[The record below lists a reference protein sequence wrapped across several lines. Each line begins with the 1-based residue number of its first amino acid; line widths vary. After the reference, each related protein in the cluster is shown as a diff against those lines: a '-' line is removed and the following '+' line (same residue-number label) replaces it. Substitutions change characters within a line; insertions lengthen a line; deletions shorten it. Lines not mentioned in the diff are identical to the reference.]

1 MGRLSPAFAGAAAA
15 AAGAGAAAAAGA
27 GFTPS
32 SSRVGPQLTRFLQLA
47 PVVTNQL
54 LVFSGWKMKR
64 DIELRGDTEGL
75 SP

>member
-1 MGRLSPAFAGAAAA
+1 MGRLSPAFAAAAAA
-15 AAGAGAAAAAGA
+15 AAGGAPGGH

>member
-1 MGRLSPAFAGAAAA
+1 MGRLSPAFAAAAAA
-15 AAGAGAAAAAGA
+15 AAGGAAGGH
-27 GFTPS
+27 GFTAS